1 MPSISVSQKKRGR
14 PATGETPRIGVR
26 LPPEVTKAVDTFA
39 ARQTP
44 PLSRSDAIRLLVME
58 GLMREKLLPP
68 IAEQIKAL
76 YEAYKERQE
85 KKAAEDPEGAN

>member
-14 PATGETPRIGVR
+14 PSTGETPRIGVR
-26 LPPEVTKAVDTFA
+26 LPAEVTEALDVFA
-39 ARQTP
+39 AKQDP
-44 PLSRSDAIRLLVME
+44 PLSRSDAIRLLVFK

-76 YEAYKERQE
+76 YEAYKERQG
-85 KKAAEDPEGAN
+85 KKASEDPEGAN

>member
-1 MPSISVSQKKRGR
+1 MPSISVSRKKRGR

-26 LPPEVTKAVDTFA
+26 LPPEVTEAVDKFA
-39 ARQTP
+39 AKQEP
-44 PLSRSDAIRLLVME
+44 PLSRSDAIRLLVVE

-68 IAEQIKAL
+68 LAEQIKAL

-85 KKAAEDPEGAN
+85 KKASEVPEGSN